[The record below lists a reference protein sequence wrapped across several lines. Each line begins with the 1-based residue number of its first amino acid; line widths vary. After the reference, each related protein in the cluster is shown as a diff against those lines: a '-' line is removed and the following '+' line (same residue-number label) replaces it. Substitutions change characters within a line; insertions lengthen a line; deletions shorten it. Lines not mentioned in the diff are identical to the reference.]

1 MKTYFCITQRYTGKV
16 KNQMQNKMDV
26 FLEDELLLL
35 LLLRR
40 RRKRR
45 YLRKALKPVEK
56 VAILSSLIF

>member
-1 MKTYFCITQRYTGKV
+1 MNKYFCITKIYTVKV
-16 KNQMQNKMDV
+16 KNQMQKKMDA

-45 YLRKALKPVEK
+45 YLRRALRPVEK
-56 VAILSSLIF
+56 VAILSSLIY